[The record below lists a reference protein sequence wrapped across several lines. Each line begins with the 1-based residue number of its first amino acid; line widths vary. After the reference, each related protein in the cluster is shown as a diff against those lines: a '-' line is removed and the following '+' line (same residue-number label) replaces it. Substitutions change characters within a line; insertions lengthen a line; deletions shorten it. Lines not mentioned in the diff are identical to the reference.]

1 MTIYWT
7 FANTQTS
14 EQYLLLLFRDDKGT
28 EKRIRFSPSLHW
40 AEGGD
45 VAYTQSIADYRK
57 YFEDS
62 QGLTEDHMY
71 CKALFDEYQY
81 LEAKTAIIVRD
92 YDPNV
97 PIEAK
102 YIDPQDLMR
111 RKILAKELAMSC
123 KEYFEDMPAEWHD
136 IQLDA

>member
-1 MTIYWT
+1 
-7 FANTQTS
+7 
-14 EQYLLLLFRDDKGT
+14 
-28 EKRIRFSPSLHW
+28 
-40 AEGGD
+40 
-45 VAYTQSIADYRK
+45 
-57 YFEDS
+57 
-62 QGLTEDHMY
+62 MY

-102 YIDPQDLMR
+102 RIDPQDLMR
-111 RKILAKELAMSC
+111 RKILAKELATSC

-136 IQLDA
+136 IQLDAQD